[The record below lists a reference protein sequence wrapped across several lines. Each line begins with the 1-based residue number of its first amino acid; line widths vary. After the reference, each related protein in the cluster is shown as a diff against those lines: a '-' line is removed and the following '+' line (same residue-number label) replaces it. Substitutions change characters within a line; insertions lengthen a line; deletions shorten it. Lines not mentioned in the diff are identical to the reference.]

1 MLTQQMPSIT
11 TIPAMN
17 ENSLAADNYAP
28 PPVPVT
34 AQRHMFTPESRRA
47 LLREVIRLKPYKN
60 PNMWDSVTHQY
71 GWWCYKN
78 ICPARRTVPKDR
90 LRKKVKSIIC
100 QYPSPGSAG
109 SRAGSMSPVDQKSQM
124 GLDEDSLPYDAET
137 IDLIEQVVKQYVE
150 SVEMVQAKRNIKN
163 TKKRDLSDMELP
175 LLHSHSPAAMSKP
188 RMVLGT
194 PPSSD
199 LNASSPAAAL
209 RFRPPITSGPHSLL
223 DNSDRSGPTF
233 SPHSTPLGITDMI
246 ENHGQYKRRRLNDEM
261 MPQSYE
267 NGTSGMSFG
276 EYTHT
281 ARDPLS
287 SGSPS
292 AHSDHSIPLGKH
304 ADGFSLKDQPHMSE
318 PKRTHSLDE
327 LLSHQ
332 PSSDQLGFGNGTTSP
347 KNDASTTNLALTV
360 ADAASLAILKKVP
373 DVLQS
378 VRKKVHETD
387 KANMEMMM
395 SLGSSLGSSFGESLA
410 STFASAVN
418 GAVEQIINHLEKS
431 KTSTPEQPERN
442 QEALP
447 ST

>member
-1 MLTQQMPSIT
+1 MLTQQMPSIP

-17 ENSLAADNYAP
+17 ENSLTNDNYAP

-60 PNMWDSVTHQY
+60 PNMWDSVTHHY

-109 SRAGSMSPVDQKSQM
+109 SRAGSMSPVDQKLQM

-150 SVEMVQAKRNIKN
+150 SVEMVQAKRNSKN
-163 TKKRDLSDMELP
+163 IKKRDLSHMELP
-175 LLHSHSPAAMSKP
+175 LLHSHTPAAMSKP

-199 LNASSPAAAL
+199 LNAASPVETL
-209 RFRPPITSGPHSLL
+209 RFRPPITTVPHSLL
-223 DNSDRSGPTF
+223 DNSNRSGPTF

-246 ENHGQYKRRRLNDEM
+246 ENHGQYKRRRLNDDM
-261 MPQSYE
+261 MPQPYE
-267 NGTSGMSFG
+267 NDTAGMTFG

-281 ARDPLS
+281 TRDPI

-292 AHSDHSIPLGKH
+292 THSDHTTPVGKPT
-304 ADGFSLKDQPHMSE
+304 DRILLKDQSHMSE

-332 PSSDQLGFGNGTTSP
+332 PSSDQLAFGNATTTP
-347 KNDASTTNLALTV
+347 KNDASTTNLAMTV
-360 ADAASLAILKKVP
+360 ADAASLAILKQVP

-378 VRKKVHETD
+378 VRKKMHETD

-418 GAVEQIINHLEKS
+418 GAVEQIITHLEKS
-431 KTSTPEQPERN
+431 NTSTLNSKKEIKN
-442 QEALP
+442 LLP